1 MRQGQEGID
10 KKSPCGLDAQ
20 AIKQGLSPF
29 WQDLAVQVHNSVS
42 STNDLAKEAA
52 RQGSVVLMAAC
63 QQTAGRGRR
72 GRSFFSPAGSGL
84 YFSLA
89 FPWQK
94 QESPVLLTT
103 MAAVASA
110 QVLEEALDLTIG
122 IKWVNDLYYLKKK
135 VAGILTEAVSREK
148 TSFMVLGIGINL
160 TPPPQGFPPD
170 LARKAGSLI
179 EQARDLDKGALLCRI
194 VNKLGRIIQK
204 LPDRTYLDDYR
215 ARSFILG
222 KEVRLE
228 TGEIIIPHDISDQGG
243 LLYWQGQDLMEL
255 DSGQVSLLDYPL

>member
-1 MRQGQEGID
+1 MRQGQHGLEKETDCGI
-10 KKSPCGLDAQ
+10 KAR
-20 AIKQGLSPF
+20 AIHQGLSPF
-29 WQDLAVQVHNSVS
+29 WQDLAVQVHETVS

-52 RQGSVVLMAAC
+52 REGRSVLIAAC

-89 FPWQK
+89 FPWERE
-94 QESPVLLTT
+94 ESPVLLTT

-110 QVLEEALDLTIG
+110 QVLEERLDLKIG
-122 IKWVNDLYYLKKK
+122 IKWVNDLYYEKRK

-148 TSFMVLGIGINL
+148 TSYMVLGIGINL

-170 LARKAGSLI
+170 IAPKAGYLMD
-179 EQARDLDKGALLCRI
+179 QAADLDKGELICRI
-194 VNKLGRIIQK
+194 SNKLGQILQE
-204 LPDRTYLDDYR
+204 LPDRAYLDDYR

-222 KEVRLE
+222 KKVQLE
-228 TGEIIIPHDISDQGG
+228 TGEIILPHDISDQGG
-243 LLYWQGQDLMEL
+243 LLYWQGQDLREV
-255 DSGQVSLLDYPL
+255 DSGQISLLDYPL

>member
-1 MRQGQEGID
+1 MRQGQQGIE
-10 KKSPCGLDAQ
+10 KKADCGLDAQ
-20 AIKQGLSPF
+20 ALHQGLSLF
-29 WQDLAVQVHNSVS
+29 WQDLGVQVHDSVS

-52 RQGSVVLMAAC
+52 RQGRPVLIAAC

-89 FPWQK
+89 FPWERE
-94 QESPVLLTT
+94 ESPVLLTT

-110 QVLEEALDLTIG
+110 RVLEEILDLEIG

-135 VAGILTEAVSREK
+135 VAGILTEAVTREK

-160 TPPPQGFPPD
+160 IPPSQGFPPD
-170 LARKAGSLI
+170 IAQKAGPLMD
-179 EQARDLDKGALLCRI
+179 QATDLDKGELICRI
-194 VNKLGRIIQK
+194 VNDLGRILQK
-204 LPDRTYLDDYR
+204 LPDRAYLDDYR

-222 KEVRLE
+222 KRVQLE
-228 TGEIIIPHDISDQGG
+228 TGETIVPHDISDQGG
-243 LLYWQGQDLMEL
+243 LLYWQGTKLMEV
-255 DSGQVSLLDYPL
+255 DSGQISLLDYPL